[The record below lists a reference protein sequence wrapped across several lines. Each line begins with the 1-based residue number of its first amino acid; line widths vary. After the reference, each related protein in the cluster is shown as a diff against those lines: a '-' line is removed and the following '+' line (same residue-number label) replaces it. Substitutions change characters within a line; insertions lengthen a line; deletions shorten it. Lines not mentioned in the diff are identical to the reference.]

1 MFCLG
6 QQGQLIT
13 FDVLLN
19 DKTFYIHKYIILKCI
34 ISLYFFL
41 SMQECIAF
49 SHECTFYHQPC
60 DILSYSLSKSVYL

>member
-1 MFCLG
+1 MFYLG

-34 ISLYFFL
+34 ISLYFF
-41 SMQECIAF
+41 F
-49 SHECTFYHQPC
+49 
-60 DILSYSLSKSVYL
+60 